1 MVAVL
6 LQELKRQKKL
16 MKIRDESF
24 IFLHKPTLLQKK
36 MLKALVNQRKKGT
49 GLAVTRITEVNTGA
63 VSHQDVLVN
72 FSE

>member
-36 MLKALVNQRKKGT
+36 MLKAQVNQRKKGT